1 MRPAAARASLAQDNT
16 ISVAGDTMRT
26 TETLR

>member
-1 MRPAAARASLAQDNT
+1 MRPIAARASLAQDNT
-16 ISVAGDTMRT
+16 VSVASDTMRI

>member
-1 MRPAAARASLAQDNT
+1 MCTNAARASLAQDNAV
-16 ISVAGDTMRT
+16 SVAGDTMRI